1 MFKLLILLFIIRMCK
16 TKWLE
21 RDLAFEHFH
30 LALKFIVEA
39 MDTIDGTHAEI
50 GSFEKKCTESCDYK
64 IKREAK
70 SLLNAFASFEFIIS
84 LTVLYRLLHPLDQ

>member
-1 MFKLLILLFIIRMCK
+1 MFKLPIVLFITRMCK

-30 LALKFIVEA
+30 LALTFIVEA
-39 MDTIDGTHAEI
+39 MDTINGTHAEI

-64 IKREAK
+64 TKREAT
-70 SLLNAFASFEFIIS
+70 FTSFEFIIS
-84 LTVLYRLLHPLDQ
+84 LTVFYRLLHPLDQ